1 MPTLSMKTPLG
12 PVTLVEEAGK
22 LTALRWGAA
31 KNSEA
36 TPLLRRARQ
45 QLEAYFDG
53 CREPFDLPLHP
64 EGTAFQKNVWRKM
77 ARIPYGK
84 TRSYGELAGELKS
97 AARAVGGA
105 CGRNPLPILIPCHR
119 VLGAH
124 GALGGYS
131 ARGGVKTKRRLLALE
146 GAEAR

>member
-22 LTALRWGAA
+22 LTALRWGAT
-31 KNSEA
+31 KNCEA

-53 CREPFDLPLHP
+53 RREHFDLPLRP